1 MQEGKKLAKG
11 GKFVYVFD
19 LEGKPLRKLVLD
31 HSVFGLALQ
40 GERLYTTSLDN
51 NNLVLSYSAI
61 SSTLKQ
67 S

>member
-11 GKFVYVFD
+11 GKFVYVFN

-51 NNLVLSYSAI
+51 NNPVILY
-61 SSTLKQ
+61 
-67 S
+67 

>member
-1 MQEGKKLAKG
+1 MQEGKELPDG
-11 GKFVYVFD
+11 GYFVYVFD
-19 LEGKPLRKLVLD
+19 LEGKPLQKLALD
-31 HSVFGLALQ
+31 HSVFGLAVQ

-51 NNLVLSYSAI
+51 NNPVLSYSAI

>member
-1 MQEGKKLAKG
+1 MQ
-11 GKFVYVFD
+11 
-19 LEGKPLRKLVLD
+19 EGKPLRKLVLD
-31 HSVFGLALQ
+31 HSVFRLALQ

>member
-1 MQEGKKLAKG
+1 MQ
-11 GKFVYVFD
+11 
-19 LEGKPLRKLVLD
+19 EGKPLRKSVLD

-51 NNLVLSYSAI
+51 NNPVLSYSAI